1 MTNSENISRHTISAL
16 VEDKPGVL
24 NRISSMFRR
33 RGFNIYSLAVGN
45 SEKPNL
51 SRMTF
56 VVEGDSAVVEQAV
69 KNLHKLID
77 VIRVTDLSTGNNLIR
92 ELALIKVK
100 VTAETRD
107 EIIHI
112 ANIFRANIVDVDHD
126 SLVLEVVGDD
136 DKVDSITHLLE
147 DFGIVELMRTGSI
160 AIRRSRERSK
170 TTLSNTAETR
180 RRLHAG
186 SGSV

>member
-1 MTNSENISRHTISAL
+1 
-16 VEDKPGVL
+16 
-24 NRISSMFRR
+24 MFRR

-136 DKVDSITHLLE
+136 DKVDSITHLL
-147 DFGIVELMRTGSI
+147 
-160 AIRRSRERSK
+160 
-170 TTLSNTAETR
+170 
-180 RRLHAG
+180 
-186 SGSV
+186 

>member
-1 MTNSENISRHTISAL
+1 M
-16 VEDKPGVL
+16 
-24 NRISSMFRR
+24 
-33 RGFNIYSLAVGN
+33 
-45 SEKPNL
+45 
-51 SRMTF
+51 
-56 VVEGDSAVVEQAV
+56 
-69 KNLHKLID
+69 
-77 VIRVTDLSTGNNLIR
+77 
-92 ELALIKVK
+92 IKVK

-170 TTLSNTAETR
+170 TTLSNAAETR